1 MEQTLPLFPFT
12 LRQFRVWGVLGMRST
27 LLASA
32 ALIAVSSSAY
42 AADVIVY
49 QDPIFSPQ
57 PIAQFNWTGFYA
69 GVNAGYGGGT
79 FKHPF
84 ALAGRDTPSAAF
96 ETFLSGSLDITA
108 GGGVAGGQVGYNQ
121 QFGNW
126 VAGVEADLQW
136 SGIKGELSGVINSG
150 GDSANFALGTE
161 VDWFGTVRGRLGGL
175 VTDRFMVYAT
185 GGLAYGRVA
194 SYYNIAADDFGFG
207 TDSGS
212 VSDTSWGWTIGA
224 GAEYAFTDR
233 LSLKTEYLYTDLGKR
248 NVLTAGGGVEDPLF
262 TIDND
267 VKFHTVRA
275 GLNYHF

>member
-1 MEQTLPLFPFT
+1 
-12 LRQFRVWGVLGMRST
+12 MRT
-27 LLASA
+27 FLLSGAAILIGASVA
-32 ALIAVSSSAY
+32 Q
-42 AADVIVY
+42 AADPVIY
-49 QDPIFSPQ
+49 PQPLMSPE

-84 ALAGRDTPSAAF
+84 ALAESEGDGF

-108 GGGVAGGQVGYNQ
+108 GGGVLGGQVGYNH
-121 QFGNW
+121 QFNNW

-150 GDSANFALGTE
+150 GDSATFGLGTE
-161 VDWFGTVRGRLGGL
+161 VDWFGTVRGRVGGL
-175 VTDRFMVYAT
+175 LTDRFLVYAT
-185 GGLAYGRVA
+185 GGLAYGRVK
-194 SYYNIAADDFGFG
+194 SYYDINAADFGLG
-207 TDSGS
+207 SDADS
-212 VSDTSWGWTIGA
+212 VSDTSWGWTVGA

-233 LSLKTEYLYTDLGKR
+233 LSFKTEYLYTDLGNR
-248 NVLTAGGGVEDPLF
+248 NLFTAGGGVEDPFRF

-267 VKFHTVRA
+267 VTFHTVRA